1 MENFLPKASTSGPAV
16 LPEIGLTS
24 RSTFPAFVCFFAA
37 NLLAGPVIKKVRTGL
52 GQSDKPFALT
62 SHINLRQSCVCQPYG
77 QIQIVRDLSRQIVE
91 NGVRSL
97 RPNFARSLATRG
109 DIFSLLSLAPLLFL
123 IPSHSL
129 SFAREFCEFCTT
141 LQHHQQQQQQQQQR
155 CSSPTAS

>member
-77 QIQIVRDLSRQIVE
+77 QLQIVE